1 MEVQRI
7 AAPKLDKSLIGF
19 KLEKLFEYT
28 EPDGSV
34 VPQWCHGEVIGVK
47 NEKTGTFKVKWNEQ
61 FIGEGE
67 KDWSF
72 EKLLETKW
80 NPSKHTKGSWR
91 EYLRK

>member
-1 MEVQRI
+1 M
-7 AAPKLDKSLIGF
+7 PKLDKSLIGF

-34 VPQWCHGEVIGVK
+34 LVTWCHGEIISVK
-47 NEKTGTFKVKWNEQ
+47 NEKNGIFKVKWNEEC
-61 FIGEGE
+61 IGDGE

-72 EKLLETKW
+72 EKLLKSKW
-80 NPSKHTKGSWR
+80 NPNKHTKGSWR